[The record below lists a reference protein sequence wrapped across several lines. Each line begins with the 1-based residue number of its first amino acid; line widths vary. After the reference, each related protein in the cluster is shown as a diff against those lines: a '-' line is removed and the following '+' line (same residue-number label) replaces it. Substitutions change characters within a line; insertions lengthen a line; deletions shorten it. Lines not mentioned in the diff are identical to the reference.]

1 MRLLGVQLETSAANE
16 KRIESEAGALRAEIA
31 RQETLLSSVHRIE
44 ASLMAKAESELENLQ
59 VELKRVQESKSDD
72 VTKHD
77 ATVKKLEG
85 KIADLE
91 RIVKDL
97 TDQKEAAT
105 VSAAEATLDCSKLN
119 LKVQE
124 LTLELKAAE
133 KELKSAKIKLGDV
146 TIDTSAEE
154 ALEAKVASLTAE
166 LESTTFELT
175 MAQTR
180 IADYQAI
187 AKSSEEQ
194 LADLT
199 TASTK
204 YKDETTAMLKKL
216 RQSEQSQCET
226 VAELTNDLMAYR
238 GEKEMAVNELKATI
252 DSLTSQLLGSR
263 GDAFQ
268 AIARLESLT
277 SEATRYQLDAKNANA
292 NYERELALHAEARA
306 ALREARSGM
315 ESEQRLRDT
324 IESQLASAQ
333 AEIEAEKAAWE
344 SSKKKLEESLLE
356 AKSRLDD
363 MRIQNNMLH
372 DQMASLSATV
382 DKFQSTKASAL
393 MGKEPSPDG
402 AEENA
407 GAAGAVGE
415 TQLSDLRELLR
426 FKQSECA
433 MLEADLASAKRASER
448 ERTAAELAN
457 RSLEEARS
465 ELKAMRE
472 VGKDNEGGSSASDKE
487 MGDIRAKLNG
497 AEEQLVLLRESNIML
512 REESQKVT
520 KKLSEVQ
527 SQFDTLKFSTAPQTE
542 KMKSME
548 VERASLE
555 AEKES
560 LSREV
565 EAWKNRVH
573 NLVSKFNQIDPED
586 YAQALASVDQLKGE
600 CSSLKTQKDLSDV
613 NMAKAEGLVA
623 CLNKEVESQK
633 ASIEAIK
640 NKLEKAKRE
649 KEELSKAA
657 SANRLSNMK
666 IAAAQVRPQ
675 TIFAVQFF
683 DEPLIVYCL
692 CAYSIL
698 PGNDKEDRGRPHGV
712 EGGSCGTDCKD

>member
-1 MRLLGVQLETSAANE
+1 
-16 KRIESEAGALRAEIA
+16 
-31 RQETLLSSVHRIE
+31 
-44 ASLMAKAESELENLQ
+44 
-59 VELKRVQESKSDD
+59 LKRVQESKSDD

-77 ATVKKLEG
+77 ATVNKLEG

-91 RIVKDL
+91 RRVKDL

-105 VSAAEATLDCSKLN
+105 VSAAEAILDCSKLN

-154 ALEAKVASLTAE
+154 ALEAKIASLTAE

-175 MAQTR
+175 TAQTR

-306 ALREARSGM
+306 ALRDVRSGM

-600 CSSLKTQKDLSDV
+600 CSSLKTQKDLSDA

-623 CLNKEVESQK
+623 RLNKEVESQK

-640 NKLEKAKRE
+640 NELKKIKRE

-657 SANRLSNMK
+657 SVNRLSNMK

-683 DEPLIVYCL
+683 DEPLIVLSLYL
-692 CAYSIL
+692 FHIARQRQRRQRKASQRRRRKL
-698 PGNDKEDRGRPHGV
+698 WH
-712 EGGSCGTDCKD
+712 

>member
-1 MRLLGVQLETSAANE
+1 
-16 KRIESEAGALRAEIA
+16 
-31 RQETLLSSVHRIE
+31 
-44 ASLMAKAESELENLQ
+44 
-59 VELKRVQESKSDD
+59 
-72 VTKHD
+72 
-77 ATVKKLEG
+77 
-85 KIADLE
+85 
-91 RIVKDL
+91 
-97 TDQKEAAT
+97 
-105 VSAAEATLDCSKLN
+105 
-119 LKVQE
+119 
-124 LTLELKAAE
+124 
-133 KELKSAKIKLGDV
+133 
-146 TIDTSAEE
+146 
-154 ALEAKVASLTAE
+154 
-166 LESTTFELT
+166 
-175 MAQTR
+175 
-180 IADYQAI
+180 
-187 AKSSEEQ
+187 
-194 LADLT
+194 
-199 TASTK
+199 
-204 YKDETTAMLKKL
+204 
-216 RQSEQSQCET
+216 
-226 VAELTNDLMAYR
+226 
-238 GEKEMAVNELKATI
+238 
-252 DSLTSQLLGSR
+252 
-263 GDAFQ
+263 
-268 AIARLESLT
+268 LT

-306 ALREARSGM
+306 ALRDARSGM

-600 CSSLKTQKDLSDV
+600 CSSLKTQKDLSDA

-623 CLNKEVESQK
+623 RLNKEVESQK

-640 NKLEKAKRE
+640 NELKKTKRE

-657 SANRLSNMK
+657 SVNRLSNMK

-683 DEPLIVYCL
+683 
-692 CAYSIL
+692 
-698 PGNDKEDRGRPHGV
+698 
-712 EGGSCGTDCKD
+712 

>member
-31 RQETLLSSVHRIE
+31 RQETLLSSVQRIE

-59 VELKRVQESKSDD
+59 VELKRVQESKSED

-91 RIVKDL
+91 RRVKDM

-105 VSAAEATLDCSKLN
+105 VSAAEAILDCSKLN

-154 ALEAKVASLTAE
+154 ALEAKIASLTAE

-175 MAQTR
+175 TAQTR

-306 ALREARSGM
+306 ALRDVRSGM

-465 ELKAMRE
+465 DLKAMRE

-487 MGDIRAKLNG
+487 MGDICAKLNG

-600 CSSLKTQKDLSDV
+600 CSSLKTQKDLSDA

-623 CLNKEVESQK
+623 RLNKEVESQK

-640 NKLEKAKRE
+640 NELKKIKRE

-657 SANRLSNMK
+657 SVNRLSNMK

-683 DEPLIVYCL
+683 
-692 CAYSIL
+692 
-698 PGNDKEDRGRPHGV
+698 
-712 EGGSCGTDCKD
+712 

>member
-16 KRIESEAGALRAEIA
+16 KRIESEAGVLRAEIA
-31 RQETLLSSVHRIE
+31 RQETLLSSVQRIE
-44 ASLMAKAESELENLQ
+44 ASLMAKAEGELENLQ
-59 VELKRVQESKSDD
+59 AELKRVQESKSDD
-72 VTKHD
+72 ATKHD

-91 RIVKDL
+91 RIVKEL

-105 VSAAEATLDCSKLN
+105 VSTAEATLDCSKLN

-124 LTLELKAAE
+124 LTIELKAAE
-133 KELKSAKIKLGDV
+133 KELKTAKIKLGDV
-146 TIDTSAEE
+146 TVDTSAEE

-166 LESTTFELT
+166 LVSTKFELAT
-175 MAQTR
+175 AQTR

-216 RQSEQSQCET
+216 RKSEQSQCET

-238 GEKEMAVNELKATI
+238 GEKEKAVNELKATI
-252 DSLTSQLLGSR
+252 DSLTSQLSGSR
-263 GDAFQ
+263 EDAFQ

-277 SEATRYQLDAKNANA
+277 SEARRYQLDAKNANA

-306 ALREARSGM
+306 ALRDARSGM
-315 ESEQRLRDT
+315 ESEQRLRQT
-324 IESQLASAQ
+324 IESQLASVQ
-333 AEIEAEKAAWE
+333 ADIEAEKVAWE

-363 MRIQNNMLH
+363 MRTQNNMLH

-393 MGKEPSPDG
+393 MGKEPSHDG

-407 GAAGAVGE
+407 GAADTVGE
-415 TQLSDLRELLR
+415 KQISDLRELLR

-433 MLEADLASAKRASER
+433 MLEADLASAKRATER

-472 VGKDNEGGSSASDKE
+472 VSKDNDGGSSASDKE
-487 MGDIRAKLNG
+487 MGDLLAKLNG
-497 AEEQLVLLRESNIML
+497 AEEQLVLLRESNTML
-512 REESQKVT
+512 REESQKVA

-600 CSSLKTQKDLSDV
+600 CSSLKTQKELSDA
-613 NMAKAEGLVA
+613 NMVKAEGLVTR
-623 CLNKEVESQK
+623 LNKEIESQK
-633 ASIEAIK
+633 ASIEHIK
-640 NKLEKAKRE
+640 NELEKTKRE

-657 SANRLSNMK
+657 SSNRLTNMK
-666 IAAAQVRPQ
+666 IATAQVRITN
-675 TIFAVQFF
+675 TILLFMF
-683 DEPLIVYCL
+683 LTSHSLNSL
-692 CAYSIL
+692 CTLFHIARHRQRRQRKTSRRRRRKL
-698 PGNDKEDRGRPHGV
+698 WH
-712 EGGSCGTDCKD
+712 

>member
-31 RQETLLSSVHRIE
+31 RQETLLSSVQRIE

-91 RIVKDL
+91 RRVKDL

-105 VSAAEATLDCSKLN
+105 VSAAEAILDCSKLN

-154 ALEAKVASLTAE
+154 ALEAKIASLTAE

-175 MAQTR
+175 TAQTR

-238 GEKEMAVNELKATI
+238 GEKEMAVNELKAKI

-306 ALREARSGM
+306 ALRDARSGM

-600 CSSLKTQKDLSDV
+600 CSSLKTQKDLSDA

-623 CLNKEVESQK
+623 RLNKEVESQK

-640 NKLEKAKRE
+640 NELKKIKRE

-657 SANRLSNMK
+657 SVNRLSNMK

-683 DEPLIVYCL
+683 
-692 CAYSIL
+692 
-698 PGNDKEDRGRPHGV
+698 
-712 EGGSCGTDCKD
+712 

>member
-31 RQETLLSSVHRIE
+31 RQETLLSSVQRIE

-59 VELKRVQESKSDD
+59 VELKRVQESKSED

-91 RIVKDL
+91 RRVKDM

-105 VSAAEATLDCSKLN
+105 VSAAEAILDCSKLN

-154 ALEAKVASLTAE
+154 ALEAKIASLTAE

-175 MAQTR
+175 TAQTR

-306 ALREARSGM
+306 ALRDVRSGM

-600 CSSLKTQKDLSDV
+600 CSSLKTQKDLSDA

-623 CLNKEVESQK
+623 RLNKEVESQK

-640 NKLEKAKRE
+640 NELKKIKRE

-657 SANRLSNMK
+657 SVNRLSNMK

-683 DEPLIVYCL
+683 
-692 CAYSIL
+692 
-698 PGNDKEDRGRPHGV
+698 
-712 EGGSCGTDCKD
+712 

>member
-31 RQETLLSSVHRIE
+31 RQETLLSSVQRIE

-91 RIVKDL
+91 RRVKDL

-105 VSAAEATLDCSKLN
+105 VSAAEAILDCSKLN

-154 ALEAKVASLTAE
+154 ALEAKIASLTAE

-175 MAQTR
+175 TAQTR

-306 ALREARSGM
+306 ALRDVRSGM

-600 CSSLKTQKDLSDV
+600 CSSLKTQKDLSDA

-623 CLNKEVESQK
+623 RLNKEVESQK

-640 NKLEKAKRE
+640 NELKKIKRE

-657 SANRLSNMK
+657 SVNRLSNMK

-683 DEPLIVYCL
+683 
-692 CAYSIL
+692 
-698 PGNDKEDRGRPHGV
+698 
-712 EGGSCGTDCKD
+712 

>member
-31 RQETLLSSVHRIE
+31 RQETLLSSVQRIE

-72 VTKHD
+72 VMKHD

-124 LTLELKAAE
+124 LTIELKAAE

-166 LESTTFELT
+166 LESTKFELT
-175 MAQTR
+175 TAQTR

-252 DSLTSQLLGSR
+252 DSLTSQLSGSR
-263 GDAFQ
+263 EDAFQ

-277 SEATRYQLDAKNANA
+277 SEARRYQLDAKNANA

-306 ALREARSGM
+306 ALRDARSGI
-315 ESEQRLRDT
+315 ESEQRLRET
-324 IESQLASAQ
+324 IESQLASAK
-333 AEIEAEKAAWE
+333 AEIEAEKVAWE

-382 DKFQSTKASAL
+382 DKFQSTKASVL
-393 MGKEPSPDG
+393 MGKEPSRDG

-448 ERTAAELAN
+448 ERAAAELAN

-472 VGKDNEGGSSASDKE
+472 VGKDNDGGSSASDKE
-487 MGDIRAKLNG
+487 MGDLRAKLNG

-527 SQFDTLKFSTAPQTE
+527 FQFDTLKFSTAPQTE
-542 KMKSME
+542 RMKSME

-600 CSSLKTQKDLSDV
+600 CSSLKTQKDLSDA
-613 NMAKAEGLVA
+613 NMAKTEGLVA
-623 CLNKEVESQK
+623 RLNKEVESQK

-640 NKLEKAKRE
+640 NELEKTKRE

-657 SANRLSNMK
+657 SANKLTSMM
-666 IAAAQVRPQ
+666 IAAAQVRA
-675 TIFAVQFF
+675 TNNLCCSIF
-683 DEPLIVYCL
+683 
-692 CAYSIL
+692 
-698 PGNDKEDRGRPHGV
+698 
-712 EGGSCGTDCKD
+712 